1 MKIIFKIIAFIAAL
15 IVSGC
20 MMTEEVLKIGEKDAI
35 KDKIYAFLSY
45 PDNSKIVIVGE
56 KYHYFLNPDENLLR
70 FLQMQNKPPLS
81 VSLSNF
87 KMNGKEISGIYN
99 IFINKEKLD
108 RSVTLS
114 LVEAGFKEGPHG
126 FFMLGKV
133 SGNLRISSQLAI
145 ESVTNFKNSYELEIE
160 QSPSTAVTL
169 TKLAISPLTIVAD
182 VGIVVAGTGI
192 FLAAIPVVCI
202 SKGIIDIA
210 RGNEMDSKCPSG
222 F

>member
-114 LVEAGFKEGPHG
+114 LVEAGFKEGLMV
-126 FFMLGKV
+126 FLC
-133 SGNLRISSQLAI
+133 LARFL
-145 ESVTNFKNSYELEIE
+145 V
-160 QSPSTAVTL
+160 
-169 TKLAISPLTIVAD
+169 
-182 VGIVVAGTGI
+182 I
-192 FLAAIPVVCI
+192 FVFRL
-202 SKGIIDIA
+202 S
-210 RGNEMDSKCPSG
+210 
-222 F
+222 